1 MMVMMMMVV
10 IITTVSGRHHDDAG
24 LIISVISAI
33 IAVVVVMM
41 MVVMVI
47 LSELQQRFR
56 LVCLGQ
62 VIRDERRQ
70 GIRNRLQEV
79 GIGLNRGGG
88 GWGRR
93 RAGAIEGQKAGGT
106 A

>member
-1 MMVMMMMVV
+1 MVM
-10 IITTVSGRHHDDAG
+10 
-24 LIISVISAI
+24 
-33 IAVVVVMM
+33 VVVVVVGVERMVMM